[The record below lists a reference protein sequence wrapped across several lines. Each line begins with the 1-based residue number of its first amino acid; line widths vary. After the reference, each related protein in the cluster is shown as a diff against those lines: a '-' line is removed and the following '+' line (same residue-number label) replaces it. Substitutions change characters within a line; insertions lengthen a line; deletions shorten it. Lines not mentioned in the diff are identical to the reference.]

1 MKTVPATEV
10 SEMGMRSK
18 NWLLLYLLGCLV
30 STCICVIGS
39 VAWWFEGTFLDNL
52 LFCGLCINCSLVL
65 QGTTL
70 FVSAKRRSRERRS
83 ISSGEFARVL
93 FRLFG
98 SRVSVGAS
106 MHLAGVSL
114 LLLGMMIWKTYS
126 QFLGVWLSVS
136 SVGYMIQ
143 MPILHWTDRRNTLG
157 TKSERFRKF
166 QSTSSGRLQKE
177 PIS

>member
-1 MKTVPATEV
+1 ML
-10 SEMGMRSK
+10 SK
-18 NWLLLYLLGCLV
+18 HWLFLYLLGCLV
-30 STCICVIGS
+30 STSICVIGS

-52 LFCGLCINCSLVL
+52 LFCGLCINCSLML
-65 QGTTL
+65 QGTAL
-70 FVSAKRRSRERRS
+70 FVSARRRSRERKS
-83 ISSGEFARVL
+83 ISSGEFARML

-106 MHLAGVSL
+106 MHLVGVSL

-143 MPILHWTDRRNTLG
+143 MPILHWRSPRYTPRPQYTRDR
-157 TKSERFRKF
+157 
-166 QSTSSGRLQKE
+166 
-177 PIS
+177 